1 MPNSN
6 NNTSSKNIGYE
17 FKSLIS
23 KLREGVHPKD
33 SQELL
38 DRMVPLA
45 VQYINKCPDIFDSPP
60 PLTEDDCL
68 DKIMTILES
77 NPMWGEE
84 DKPGSVFHEH
94 YVVASC
100 EIEDQRM
107 RDLLSNLI
115 LFSLETDAQYVPL
128 NEIGQPPSRRSRS
141 STKVDSTNRSS
152 CSSILQ
158 SNGIGLN
165 GNKNGMSVK
174 PCSYDPTQ
182 TSVGLGNLPLPN
194 YILDTTKQNNVN
206 TDHDVV
212 QNAIYSFM
220 GVQGKYLK
228 KDVITGRFKLDPL
241 TMKTI
246 SPVQCG
252 MLLRL
257 SELGY
262 YHDRVS
268 KFSNTMTGYNAMGSM
283 GQAFMAKLKLE
294 MSEFHGQVALL
305 QDQLNAFR
313 QTQMRDFVDRDQ
325 SWLDRQREQLTLMK
339 LLCWYMEPLRR
350 MQWLTKIADACQL
363 KKGGDLASVLY
374 TFLNNGDPM
383 INKLANDLLTV
394 SCGPLVRMISKWML
408 EGGIED
414 SHGEFFVESLDEVGA
429 DRLWHDKFRLR
440 HSMLPKFI
448 TLELADKILK
458 TGKSINFLREIC
470 KMEEAVKGRKEL
482 KYVIDNHVSHIFSYV
497 PDTTWHA
504 AIETCYSQTSK
515 HVLDIMVGPHKLLD
529 HLQGMRRYLL
539 LGQGDF
545 VSIFIE
551 NMKDELEKIGTDIY
565 SHDLSAMLDAAL
577 RCTNAQYDDPDILNH
592 LDVVVKTPYAGDCG
606 WDVISLQYTVRGP
619 LATMLEPAMP
629 TYKALFKP
637 LWRIKHMEFVLS
649 TKIWKVQMG
658 NAKALR
664 SMGSE
669 IAKATYR
676 LHLFTSEIMHF
687 VHQMQYYVLFEVIEC
702 NWVELQKRM
711 QQAKALDDILDA
723 HSKFLHAISIGC
735 FVNTSTNM
743 ESHLEVVY
751 ENIISLENWQANF
764 YQDCFAELEARQQMA
779 RTIAE
784 SEQAGRYGLTTEQKM
799 ERDQERKIFEQKLIT
814 SCRTLEGFAVSYGKA
829 VGGFL
834 LALNSSDDPNLQLFG
849 TRLDFNE
856 YYKKRDTNLS
866 KPLTFEHWRLSNVFG
881 TSKSHM
887 GGRYS
892 MHPQTPSQFA
902 NHGHTP
908 LLSWD

>member
-1 MPNSN
+1 MPHSN
-6 NNTSSKNIGYE
+6 NHTDSTNFATE
-17 FKSLIS
+17 FKGLIS
-23 KLREGVHPKD
+23 QLREGVHPKD

-38 DRMVPLA
+38 DRLVPLA
-45 VQYINKCPDIFDSPP
+45 LQYIRKCPDIFDSAP
-60 PLTEDDCL
+60 PLPEIICL
-68 DKIMTILES
+68 DKIMTILEA
-77 NPMWGEE
+77 NPIWGDN

-100 EIEDQRM
+100 EIEDHRM
-107 RDLLSNLI
+107 RDLLANLI
-115 LFSLETDAQYVPL
+115 LFSLENDTSY
-128 NEIGQPPSRRSRS
+128 G
-141 STKVDSTNRSS
+141 KVDYGQQASISRPKTESKNRSS
-152 CSSILQ
+152 CSTTLK
-158 SNGIGLN
+158 SNGISLN
-165 GNKNGMSVK
+165 GNKNGVSVK
-174 PCSYDPTQ
+174 PSSYDSTQ
-182 TSVGLGNLPLPN
+182 NGVGLGSVPLPN
-194 YILDTTKQNNVN
+194 YVVEIAKQNNTN
-206 TDHDVV
+206 IDYNVV
-212 QNAIYSFM
+212 QNAIYSFL

-241 TMKTI
+241 SMQSI
-246 SPVQCG
+246 SSVQAG

-262 YHDRVS
+262 YHDRIT
-268 KFSNTMTGYNAMGSM
+268 KFSNTTTGYNAMGSM
-283 GQAFMAKLKLE
+283 GQALMAKLKLE
-294 MSEFHGQVALL
+294 LSEFHGHVAAL
-305 QDQLNAFR
+305 QDQLNSYR
-313 QTQMRDFVDRDQ
+313 ETQMRDYVDRDK
-325 SWLDRQREQLTLMK
+325 SWLDRQPEQLTLFK

-350 MQWLTKIADACQL
+350 MQWLTKIADACQM
-363 KKGGDLASVLY
+363 KKGGDLASVIY

-383 INKLANDLLTV
+383 VNKLATDLLTV
-394 SCGPLVRMISKWML
+394 CCAPLVRMISKWML

-414 SHGEFFVESLDEVGA
+414 SHGEFFIESIDEVGA

-440 HSMLPKFI
+440 HSMLPKFV

-470 KMEEAVKGRKEL
+470 KVEEAVKDRKEL
-482 KYVIDNHVSHIFSYV
+482 KFVIDNHVSHIFSYV

-551 NMKDELEKIGTDIY
+551 NMKDELEKIGTEIY

-592 LDVVVKTPYAGDCG
+592 LDVVVKTPYPGDCG

-649 TKIWKVQMG
+649 TKIWKIQMG

-664 SMGSE
+664 SLHDE
-669 IAKATYR
+669 ISKATYR

-723 HSKFLHAISIGC
+723 HSKFLQAISVGC

-751 ENIISLENWQANF
+751 ENIISLENWQENF
-764 YQDCFAELEARQQMA
+764 YKECFAELEAREKMQRA
-779 RTIAE
+779 IAE
-784 SEQAGRYGLTTEQKM
+784 SEGTGRFGVTTEQKM
-799 ERDQERKIFEQKLIT
+799 ERDQERKIFEQKILT
-814 SCRTLEGFAVSYGKA
+814 CCRTLEGFAGSYAKA

-834 LALNSSDDPNLQLFG
+834 LALNSSDDHNLQLFG

-866 KPLTFEHWRLSNVFG
+866 KPLTFEHWRMSNVYG
-881 TSKSHM
+881 YSKSHM

-892 MHPQTPSQFA
+892 MYPQPTPQFGRQG
-902 NHGHTP
+902 NVSLT
-908 LLSWD
+908 WD